1 MPDQNRNRPH
11 IYLEGGGREQSFTS
25 PRQPHT
31 GKPPARARAAHAARL
46 GRAIGAAIAAARQ
59 QRAAQ
64 QDAPL
69 DGEPG
74 FYLQFDIPVDHRDA
88 LDGLE
93 NRPKGIE
100 IVAVA
105 PITQDTEV
113 VQTTVFVPERA
124 ADHFVQKVTQYRDE
138 NTKKS
143 DRPKNEKLVAS
154 LQDVRL
160 AGVRALFT
168 DTLGTFPADDDEIW
182 WEVWIRGE
190 RRLQFE
196 RSAGRLDIP
205 LKDQAL
211 GFPERMVI
219 LALGTPA
226 IMQALI
232 ERTDAVAEFRRAKD
246 VPTFFLEMEA
256 YEAAEWAD
264 DLVGRMQTAA
274 PEAPA
279 VCILDSGATRGHPLL
294 RASLAAADQH
304 AYDPAWS
311 LAEHRTWNGHGTGM
325 AGIALLGDIEAA
337 LAQNGPVVIGHRLE
351 TVKILPDRGA
361 TDPKLYG
368 AVTAVSISHAER
380 QAPDRRRVICM
391 AVSSPIGVSR
401 GRPSSW
407 SAAVDQL
414 CYNIGAP
421 RLMILSAG
429 NLSGDILHTTYP
441 DANDLQE
448 IENPGQAW
456 NPLVVGAYTDKI
468 TIADPTLAGW
478 SALAPAGEL
487 APVSR
492 TSTVWDR
499 QWPIRPDVVFEGGNL
514 AHDGTNPGDPV
525 EDLQLV
531 TTHHEPQNRL
541 FRSFGDTSGASA
553 LAANMAAR
561 IITAQP
567 NLWPETVRA
576 LMVHS
581 AEWTPPMH
589 HRFDTASSRAEKF
602 ALLRRY
608 GWGVPSLERALTSAA
623 NDATLLVQDAILP
636 FCKEKSRVKTRYM
649 NLHRLPWPRA
659 ELRALGELDVELRVT
674 LSYFIEPNPGERG
687 WTRRHRYA
695 SHGLR
700 FAVKR
705 ALESRRQ
712 FERRINKAAEI
723 EEQGD
728 AHVSDTGGDDWFLG
742 FPRDR
747 GSIHSDIWRGT
758 AAELAAR
765 DAIAVYP
772 VSGWWKE
779 KPNLQ
784 RWERS
789 VRYALLVSIRAPGAD
804 VDIYTPIVTQI
815 GVPIPAA

>member
-1 MPDQNRNRPH
+1 MPDQNRDRPH
-11 IYLEGGGREQSFTS
+11 IYLEGGGRQRDFTS

-46 GRAIGAAIAAARQ
+46 GCAIGEAIAAARQ
-59 QRAAQ
+59 QRADQ
-64 QDAPL
+64 EGVRRY
-69 DGEPG
+69 GEPG

-124 ADHFVQKVTQYRDE
+124 ADHFVQKVTQYRNED
-138 NTKKS
+138 TKGG
-143 DRPKNEKLVAS
+143 RPKNEKLVAS

-168 DTLGTFPADDDEIW
+168 DALGTFPADDEEIW
-182 WEVWIRGE
+182 WEVWIRGDRKPNFE
-190 RRLQFE
+190 RAARRLE
-196 RSAGRLDIP
+196 IA
-205 LKDQAL
+205 LKDHAL

-219 LALGTPA
+219 LALGTPTV
-226 IMQALI
+226 MQVLI

-246 VPTFFLEMEA
+246 VPTFFLGMEA
-256 YEAAEWAD
+256 RKAADWVD
-264 DLVGRMQTAA
+264 DLEGRMQTA
-274 PEAPA
+274 PEEATA

-304 AYDPAWS
+304 VYDPTWS
-311 LAEHRTWNGHGTGM
+311 SAEHRRWNGHGTGM
-325 AGIALLGDIEAA
+325 AGIALLGDIEEA
-337 LAQNGPVVIGHRLE
+337 LARTGPVVIGHRLE

-368 AVTAVSISHAER
+368 AVTAVSIEHAEQ
-380 QAPDRRRVICM
+380 QAPNRRRVICM
-391 AVSSPIGVSR
+391 AVSSQIGVSR

-421 RLMILSAG
+421 RLMILSTG
-429 NLSGDILHTTYP
+429 NLSGDVLHTTYP

-448 IENPGQAW
+448 VENPGQAW

-468 TIADPTLAGW
+468 TITDPTLAGW

-492 TSTVWDR
+492 TSTIWDR

-514 AHDGTNPGDPV
+514 AHDGTNPGNPV
-525 EDLQLV
+525 DDLQLI
-531 TTHHEPQNRL
+531 TTHYQPQNRL
-541 FRSFGDTSGASA
+541 FQSFGDTSGASA

-561 IITAQP
+561 IMTSEPA
-567 NLWPETVRA
+567 LWPETVRA

-581 AEWTPPMH
+581 AEWTPPMRQ
-589 HRFDTASSRAEKF
+589 RFDTASSRAEKF
-602 ALLRRY
+602 SLLRRY
-608 GWGVPSLERALTSAA
+608 GWGVPSLDRALASAA
-623 NDATLLVQDAILP
+623 NDATLLVQDALLP
-636 FCKEKSRVKTRYM
+636 FFREQSRIKTRHM
-649 NLHRLPWPRA
+649 NMHRLPWPRA
-659 ELRALGELDVELRVT
+659 ELRALGELEVELRVT

-705 ALESRRQ
+705 ALETRRQ
-712 FERRINKAAEI
+712 FEGRINKAAEI
-723 EEQGD
+723 EEQGE
-728 AHVSDTGGDDWFLG
+728 AHVSDTGGDNWFLG

-747 GSIHSDIWRGT
+747 GSVHSDIWRGT

-789 VRYALLVSIRAPGAD
+789 VRYALLVSIRAPEAD

>member
-1 MPDQNRNRPH
+1 M
-11 IYLEGGGREQSFTS
+11 
-25 PRQPHT
+25 
-31 GKPPARARAAHAARL
+31 
-46 GRAIGAAIAAARQ
+46 
-59 QRAAQ
+59 
-64 QDAPL
+64 
-69 DGEPG
+69 
-74 FYLQFDIPVDHRDA
+74 
-88 LDGLE
+88 DGLE
-93 NRPKGIE
+93 NRTKGIE

-105 PITQDTEV
+105 PISQDAEV

-124 ADHFVQKVTQYRDE
+124 ADHFVQKVTEYRDK
-138 NTKKS
+138 NNKKS
-143 DRPKNEKLVAS
+143 GRPKNEKLVAS
-154 LQDVRL
+154 IQDARL

-168 DTLGTFPADDDEIW
+168 DALGTFPGDNEEIW

-190 RRLQFE
+190 RKPEFE
-196 RSAGRLDIP
+196 RAAGRLGIA

-211 GFPERMVI
+211 GFPERVVI
-219 LALGTPA
+219 LALGTPTL
-226 IMQALI
+226 MQILI
-232 ERTDAVAEFRRAKD
+232 ERTDGVAEFRRAKD

-256 YEAAEWAD
+256 HEAADWVDE
-264 DLVGRMQTAA
+264 LEKRMQTA
-274 PEAPA
+274 PVEAPA
-279 VCILDSGATRGHPLL
+279 ICVLDSGATRGHPLL

-304 AYDPAWS
+304 AYDPQWS

-337 LAQNGPVVIGHRLE
+337 LSQTGPIVVGHRLE

-368 AVTAVSISHAER
+368 AVTAVSVGHVER
-380 QAPDRRRVICM
+380 QAPFRRRVICM
-391 AVSSPIGVSR
+391 AVSSLIGVSR

-414 CYNIGAP
+414 CYNISAP
-421 RLMILSAG
+421 RLMILAAG

-448 IENPGQAW
+448 VANPGQAW
-456 NPLVVGAYTDKI
+456 NPLVVGACTDKI
-468 TIADPTLAGW
+468 TIADPTLVGW
-478 SALAPAGEL
+478 SAIAPAGEL
-487 APVSR
+487 SPVSR
-492 TSTVWDR
+492 TSTIWDR

-525 EDLQLV
+525 DDLQLI
-531 TTHHEPQNRL
+531 TTHYEPQNRL
-541 FRSFGDTSGASA
+541 LKSFGDTSGATA

-561 IITAQP
+561 IMTAQP
-567 NLWPETVRA
+567 TLWPETVRA

-581 AEWTPPMH
+581 AEWTQPMRQ
-589 HRFDTASSRAEKF
+589 RFQAAASRAEKF

-608 GWGVPSLERALTSAA
+608 GWGVPSLDRALASAA
-623 NDATLLVQDAILP
+623 NDATLLVQDALLP
-636 FCKEKSRVKTRYM
+636 FFMEKSRVKTRHM
-649 NLHRLPWPRA
+649 NLHRLPWPRD
-659 ELRALGELDVELRVT
+659 ELSALGELEVELRVT

-705 ALESRRQ
+705 ALEGRRQ
-712 FERRINKAAEI
+712 FESRINKAAEI

-758 AAELAAR
+758 AAELASR

-784 RWERS
+784 RWDRS

-804 VDIYTPIVTQI
+804 IDIYTPIVAQI
-815 GVPIPAA
+815 GVPVPAA

>member
-1 MPDQNRNRPH
+1 MPDQKRDRPH
-11 IYLEGGGREQSFTS
+11 IYLEGGGRQQNFTS

-31 GKPPARARAAHAARL
+31 GKPPARTRAAHAAKL
-46 GRAIGAAIAAARQ
+46 SRAIGAALAAVRQ
-59 QRAAQ
+59 QRVDQ
-64 QDAPL
+64 EGVPR
-69 DGEPG
+69 DGEAG
-74 FYLQFDIPVDHRDA
+74 FYLQFDVPVDHRDA

-105 PITQDTEV
+105 PITQDAEV
-113 VQTTVFVPERA
+113 VQTTVFVPDQA
-124 ADHFVQKVTQYRDE
+124 ADHFIKKITQYRDE
-138 NTKKS
+138 QTKGGK
-143 DRPKNEKLVAS
+143 PKNQKLVAS

-168 DTLGTFPADDDEIW
+168 DALVTFPADDEEIW

-190 RRLQFE
+190 RKPDFE
-196 RSAGRLDIP
+196 RAAARLNIS
-205 LKDQAL
+205 LKDHAL
-211 GFPERMVI
+211 GFPERMVV
-219 LALGTPA
+219 LALGTPTA
-226 IMQALI
+226 MQILI

-246 VPTFFLEMEA
+246 VPTFFLEMETL
-256 YEAAEWAD
+256 EAADWVD
-264 DLVGRMQTAA
+264 DLEERMRTA
-274 PEAPA
+274 PVEAPA

-304 AYDPAWS
+304 VYDPAWS
-311 LAEHRTWNGHGTGM
+311 PAEHRRWNGHGTGM
-325 AGIALLGDIEAA
+325 AGIALLGDIEEV
-337 LAQNGPVVIGHRLE
+337 LTRSGPVAIGHRLE
-351 TVKILPDRGA
+351 TVKILPDRGV

-368 AVTAVSISHAER
+368 AVTAVSIGHTER
-380 QAPDRRRVICM
+380 QAPNRRRVICM
-391 AVSSPIGVSR
+391 AVSSQIGISR

-407 SAAVDQL
+407 SAAVDQI
-414 CYNIGAP
+414 CYNVGAP
-421 RLMILSAG
+421 RLMILSTG

-448 IENPGQAW
+448 VENPGQAW

-468 TIADPTLAGW
+468 TITDPTLAGW
-478 SALAPAGEL
+478 SPLAPAGEL

-514 AHDGTNPGDPV
+514 AHDGANPGDPV
-525 EDLQLV
+525 DDLQLI

-541 FRSFGDTSGASA
+541 IRSFGDTSGACA

-561 IITAQP
+561 IMTAQP
-567 NLWPETVRA
+567 ALWPETTRA
-576 LMVHS
+576 LIVHS
-581 AEWTPPMH
+581 AEWTPPMR
-589 HRFDTASSRAEKF
+589 HRFDAASSRAEKF
-602 ALLRRY
+602 SLLRRY
-608 GWGVPSLERALTSAA
+608 GWGVPSLNRALTSAA
-623 NDATLLVQDAILP
+623 NDATLLVQDALLP
-636 FCKEKSRVKTRYM
+636 FIMDQSRVKTRHM

-659 ELRALGELDVELRVT
+659 ELRALGELEVELRVT

-705 ALESRRQ
+705 ALESRHQ
-712 FERRINKAAEI
+712 FEGRINKAAEI
-723 EEQGD
+723 EEQGE
-728 AHVSDTGGDDWFLG
+728 AHVSDTGGDNWFLG

-747 GSIHSDIWRGT
+747 GSIHSDVWHGT
-758 AAELAAR
+758 AADLAAR

-789 VRYALLVSIRAPGAD
+789 VRYALLVTIRAPGAD
-804 VDIYTPIVTQI
+804 VDIYTPIVAQI